1 MVSSVP
7 IGHHIT
13 MEVEEG
19 VEGSG
24 ARLLRAKNEEGW
36 EPRTVVTLWPD
47 VCMSTVSAGG
57 LCVHVHIVQVDEHTI
72 YGNTLPDKISSN
84 SV

>member
-1 MVSSVP
+1 MLLSVP

-36 EPRTVVTLWPD
+36 EPGAVVTLWPD
-47 VCMSTVSAGG
+47 VHVSTVSAGR
-57 LCVHVHIVQVDEHTI
+57 LCVYVHIVQVDEHTI
-72 YGNTLPDKISSN
+72 
-84 SV
+84 